1 MKRNIIITGGA
12 GFIGSHVVRLFVNKY
27 PEYNIINLDK
37 LTYAGNLANLKDIE
51 NKPNYKFVKMDI
63 CDFEA
68 FYQLM
73 QDEKID
79 GIIHL
84 AAESHVDRSIKDP
97 FTFARTNVMGT
108 LSLLQAA
115 KLYWES
121 QPTPYVVEHEMA
133 DGSKLKAQ
141 SRFYHISTDEV
152 YGALEMNHPEGIPA
166 PHQTTASAH
175 RSGLNAQGS
184 LAYGDE
190 FFYET
195 TKYNPHSPYSAAKA
209 SSDHFV
215 RAYHDTYGMPTIVT
229 NCSNNYGPY
238 QFPEK
243 LIPLFI
249 NNIRHRKPLPVYG
262 KGENVRDWL
271 YVEDHA
277 RAIDIIFHNGKIAE
291 TYNIGGFNEWKNID
305 IIKTIIKTVDI
316 ALGRV
321 ELTEEQQKMNSSW
334 LMAHGSLPDEMFPD
348 MSLITYVT
356 DRLGHDARYAIDSTK
371 LQKELGWEPSLQFEE
386 GIEKTVRWYLDN
398 QEWMDNI
405 TSGEYEKYY
414 EEMYAKR

>member
-1 MKRNIIITGGA
+1 MKRTIVITGGA

-27 PEYNIINLDK
+27 PDYRIINVDK
-37 LTYAGNLANLKDIE
+37 LTYAGNLANLKDLE
-51 NKPNYKFVKMDI
+51 DKPNYRFVKMDI

-68 FYQLM
+68 FLALM
-73 QDEKID
+73 QEEKVD

-97 FTFARTNVMGT
+97 FIFARTNVMGT

-115 KLYWES
+115 KLYWE
-121 QPTPYVVEHEMA
+121 QFCYVMPSECHSELDEESSA
-133 DGSKLKAQ
+133 GIPC
-141 SRFYHISTDEV
+141 RFYHISTDEV
-152 YGALEMNHPEGIPA
+152 YG
-166 PHQTTASAH
+166 
-175 RSGLNAQGS
+175 S
-184 LAYGDE
+184 LDFNDE
-190 FFYET
+190 LFTEE

-215 RAYHDTYGMPTIVT
+215 RAYHDTYGLPTIVT

-249 NNIRHRKPLPVYG
+249 NNIRHGKPLPVYG

-277 RAIDIIFHNGKIAE
+277 RAIDLIFHEGKVAE

-305 IIKTIIKTVDI
+305 LIKVMIKTVDRI
-316 ALGRV
+316 LGNP
-321 ELTEEQQKMNSSW
+321 EG
-334 LMAHGSLPDEMFPD
+334 HSLD
-348 MSLITYVT
+348 LITFVT

-386 GIEKTVRWYLDN
+386 GIEKTVRWYLEN

-405 TSGEYEKYY
+405 TSGEYERYY
-414 EEMYAKR
+414 EEMYKGR

>member
-1 MKRNIIITGGA
+1 MKRTIIITGGA

-27 PEYNIINLDK
+27 SDYEIICLDK
-37 LTYAGNLANLKDIE
+37 LTYAGNLGNLSDVE
-51 NKPNYKFVKMDI
+51 MRTNYRFVRMDI
-63 CDFEA
+63 CDYEGVSR
-68 FYQLM
+68 LIR
-73 QDEKID
+73 EEHVD

-108 LSLLQAA
+108 LTLLQAA
-115 KLYWES
+115 REYWES
-121 QPTPYVVEHEMA
+121 LPEKYE
-133 DGSKLKAQ
+133 GK
-141 SRFYHISTDEV
+141 RFYHISTDEV
-152 YGALEMNHPEGIPA
+152 YGALEMNRPEGVEP
-166 PHQTTASAH
+166 PFTTAASSSQH
-175 RSGLNAQGS
+175 H

-190 FFYET
+190 FFREDTAYR
-195 TKYNPHSPYSAAKA
+195 PHSPYSASKA

-215 RAYHDTYGMPTIVT
+215 RAYHDTYRMPTIVT

-262 KGENVRDWL
+262 KGENIRDWL

-277 RAIDIIFHNGKIAE
+277 RAIDLIFHQGRVAE

-305 IIKTIIKTVDI
+305 IIKVIIHTVDRL
-316 ALGRV
+316 LGR
-321 ELTEEQQKMNSSW
+321 EEG
-334 LMAHGSLPDEMFPD
+334 AD
-348 MSLITYVT
+348 MDLITYVT
-356 DRLGHDARYAIDSTK
+356 DRPGHDARYAIDSTK
-371 LQKELGWEPSLQFEE
+371 LQQELGWEPSLQFEE
-386 GIEKTVRWYLDN
+386 GIEKTVRWYLDH
-398 QEWMDNI
+398 QEWLDNI

-414 EEMYAKR
+414 QSMYAGR

>member
-1 MKRNIIITGGA
+1 MKSIIITGGA

-27 PEYNIINLDK
+27 SEYHIINVDK

-51 NKPNYKFVKMDI
+51 GRPNYTFVRADI
-63 CDFEA
+63 CDFDA
-68 FYQLM
+68 MLGLM
-73 QDEKID
+73 RRYGVD

-115 KLYWES
+115 KVYWES
-121 QPTPYVVEHEMA
+121 LPEGY
-133 DGSKLKAQ
+133 DGK
-141 SRFYHISTDEV
+141 RFYHISTDEV
-152 YGALEMNHPEGIPA
+152 YGALELTNPEGVESPFS
-166 PHQTTASAH
+166 TKASSEH
-175 RSGLNAQGS
+175 HH
-184 LAYGDE
+184 AYGTE
-190 FFYET
+190 FFTEH
-195 TKYNPHSPYSAAKA
+195 TKYNPHSPYSASKA

-215 RAYHDTYGMPTIVT
+215 RAFHDTYGMPTIVT

-277 RAIDIIFHNGKIAE
+277 KAIDAVLERGRIGE
-291 TYNIGGFNEWKNID
+291 VYNVGGFNEEQNINIVKLIID
-305 IIKTIIKTVDI
+305 IIARIMREEPEYRRVLKTDVKNINED
-316 ALGRV
+316 
-321 ELTEEQQKMNSSW
+321 
-334 LMAHGSLPDEMFPD
+334 
-348 MSLITYVT
+348 LITFVG
-356 DRLGHDARYAIDSTK
+356 DRPGHDMRYAIDPSK
-371 LQKELGWEPSLQFEE
+371 IARELGWYPETPFTV
-386 GIEKTVRWYLDN
+386 GIEKTVRWYLDH
-398 QEWMDNI
+398 QDWVDEVV
-405 TSGEYEKYY
+405 SGDYQKYY
-414 EEMYAKR
+414 EQMYGNR